1 MEDYREQGVSLT
13 SLHGFDEAN
22 IGTSVQFWCL
32 GLFLEKI
39 QKIQNE
45 FGGEAKSE
53 RLFSLADKSRILTS
67 G

>member
-1 MEDYREQGVSLT
+1 M
-13 SLHGFDEAN
+13 HGFDEAN

-45 FGGEAKSE
+45 FGGEVKSV
-53 RLFSLADKSRILTS
+53 KLTVNEMAHYI
-67 G
+67 

>member
-1 MEDYREQGVSLT
+1 MT